1 MAPVRMRDRGQAA
14 VEFAIALPLVIV
26 VLLGVVQVLVV
37 GRDQVAIELAARE
50 GARAASV
57 AATPGAA
64 ATGAA
69 NSATTLRPIDV
80 VTRSAAGHVDVTVT
94 YTNNTDIFLI
104 GALIGQVELSAHVT
118 MALEPP

>member
-1 MAPVRMRDRGQAA
+1 MRDRGQAA

-26 VLLGVVQVLVV
+26 VLLGVGQVLVV

-57 AATPGAA
+57 AATPAAA

-94 YTNNTDIFLI
+94 YTNNTDVFLI
-104 GALIGQVELSAHVT
+104 GALIGEVELSAHVT